1 MENNDCPNC
10 GPGGCFSD
18 CPINHDGYE
27 QPIEDT
33 EVESWNN
40 DVEADADTLKSAGM
54 GMDED
59 YDGYCGRW
67 GYPESCEEFDN

>member
-1 MENNDCPNC
+1 MENNDCP
-10 GPGGCFSD
+10 
-18 CPINHDGYE
+18 INPEPEPDDDGYE
-27 QPIEDT
+27 QAIEDA
-33 EVESWNN
+33 EVESWNS

-54 GMDED
+54 DTDED

>member
-1 MENNDCPNC
+1 MENNDCP
-10 GPGGCFSD
+10 
-18 CPINHDGYE
+18 INPEPEPEPDDDGYE
-27 QPIEDT
+27 QPIEDA
-33 EVESWNN
+33 EVESWNS

-54 GMDED
+54 GTDED